1 MPIYLPTWSQT
12 KTSSKQGFHKV
23 YKVVD
28 KLGDPI
34 NRLSHKVSSEAF
46 WPTTLD
52 KESEKAARILRSFF
66 KDGFYVDDA
75 NDHVS
80 AGASP
85 RGKARVVK
93 KIPIEVIQ
101 KAKGLA
107 IFTTMRTGLWVSGAG
122 GSGVLVARTASG
134 EWSPPSGIM
143 LHTAGLGFLVGV
155 DIYDCV
161 VVINTEKALQAFTKI
176 RCTLG
181 GEISAVAGPIGI
193 GGVLETEI
201 HKRQAPV
208 WNYLKSRGLYVGVQV
223 DGTVIVER
231 TDENE
236 RFYGERIAAADILAG
251 KVRHPPSAIKTLMAT
266 IKAAQGDTDVDNR
279 AVPTSPTPS
288 DHEIHT
294 VERSNSFGLPDA
306 GDPDPFGV
314 HALLNQGFEIREAGT
329 KSRPS
334 TEAFVYKPSPAS
346 PIFGTFGRHSL
357 DGGNRRDSNSV
368 DRPSS
373 NGSNQRDSKRSS
385 KQSISSIDRGTQT
398 EPLGPA
404 WFEDALRDRTRYSPS
419 KKKTEDPIGETDSE
433 VTERNGVA
441 RRESIKIIPEVDENH
456 EGTGQPV
463 ISRAR
468 LVTIPRRIPPALPPR
483 NPYRIHVPI
492 ITNIAPVSSP
502 TETSPSPRGL
512 GLGVDLNSSSFPVE
526 EDHHN
531 QREQNHGP
539 PTTTEA
545 LSPTKEDMDRNLD
558 NLFLT
563 PRTFDPSSDS
573 TTSRDPDRLSPRNKD
588 EFDEISMSGSDYS
601 HEIAHDVNYEDS
613 LQPDAE
619 DKKEAQ
625 EGLFDESSTPRPPIS
640 LVPLPVREPDSPT
653 PHQRNIDNPTEAPP
667 DTVLQ
672 KFEQIPLS
680 HFPLPHAL
688 DVDYSGDN
696 KNNNDNS
703 TSSTPKLDPL
713 DDFPG
718 KFDEF
723 HSVPSTPLEASQPVG
738 TAF

>member
-12 KTSSKQGFHKV
+12 KTSSKQGFDKV

-28 KLGDPI
+28 KIGDPI
-34 NRLSHKVSSEAF
+34 NRLSHKVGSEAF

-52 KESEKAARILRSFF
+52 KESEKAARILRSFC

-75 NDHVS
+75 NDRIS
-80 AGASP
+80 AHASP
-85 RGKARVVK
+85 RGKARIVK
-93 KIPIEVIQ
+93 KIPTEVIQ

-107 IFTTMRTGLWVSGAG
+107 IFTTMRTGLWVSGSG

-143 LHTAGLGFLVGV
+143 LHTAGLGFLFGV

-208 WNYLKSRGLYVGVQV
+208 WNYLKSRGLYVGIQV

-236 RFYGERIAAADILAG
+236 RFYGERIGAADILAG
-251 KVRHPPSAIKTLMAT
+251 KVRHPPYAIKTLMAT
-266 IKAAQGDTDVDNR
+266 IKAAQGDIDVDNR
-279 AVPTSPTPS
+279 AVPTSPTPG

-294 VERSNSFGLPDA
+294 AERSNSFGLPDA

-314 HALLNQGFEIREAGT
+314 HALLNEGFEIREAGT

-334 TEAFVYKPSPAS
+334 TEAFEYRPSPTS

-357 DGGNRRDSNSV
+357 DGGNRCDSNSV

-373 NGSNQRDSKRSS
+373 NGSNRRDSKRSS

-404 WFEDALRDRTRYSPS
+404 WFEDALREKTRYSPS
-419 KKKTEDPIGETDSE
+419 QKTTEDLSGEIDSE
-433 VTERNGVA
+433 VAERNGVGG
-441 RRESIKIIPEVDENH
+441 IPEVDEAH
-456 EGTGQPV
+456 GGTGQPV

-468 LVTIPRRIPPALPPR
+468 LVTIPRRLPPALPPR
-483 NPYRIHVPI
+483 NPHRNHIPM
-492 ITNIAPVSSP
+492 ITNIDLVSSP
-502 TETSPSPRGL
+502 SETSPSPRSF
-512 GLGVDLNSSSFPVE
+512 GLGVDLNFGSLPE
-526 EDHHN
+526 EEYH
-531 QREQNHGP
+531 EQNHSPFTPG
-539 PTTTEA
+539 EA
-545 LSPTKEDMDRNLD
+545 LPLTKEDIDRKLD
-558 NLFLT
+558 SISLPL
-563 PRTFDPSSDS
+563 RTFDPGSDS
-573 TTSRDPDRLSPRNKD
+573 VTSRDPDRLSLRDKD
-588 EFDEISMSGSDYS
+588 GFDKISMSGSDYS
-601 HEIAHDVNYEDS
+601 HELTHHVNYEGG
-613 LQPDAE
+613 QPN
-619 DKKEAQ
+619 DKDKIEAQ
-625 EGLFDESSTPRPPIS
+625 DGHFDESSMPRPPIS
-640 LVPLPVREPDSPT
+640 LVHLPIRESNSPI
-653 PHQRNIDNPTEAPP
+653 PHQRNSDDPTEASQEF
-667 DTVLQ
+667 VLQ
-672 KFEQIPLS
+672 NFEQPPLS
-680 HFPLPHAL
+680 DIPPPRAP
-688 DVDYSGDN
+688 DVAY
-696 KNNNDNS
+696 NDNS
-703 TSSTPKLDPL
+703 TSSTPKLGPL
-713 DDFPG
+713 DDLPG

-723 HSVPSTPLEASQPVG
+723 HSVPSTPLEGSQRVG
-738 TAF
+738 AAFDSP